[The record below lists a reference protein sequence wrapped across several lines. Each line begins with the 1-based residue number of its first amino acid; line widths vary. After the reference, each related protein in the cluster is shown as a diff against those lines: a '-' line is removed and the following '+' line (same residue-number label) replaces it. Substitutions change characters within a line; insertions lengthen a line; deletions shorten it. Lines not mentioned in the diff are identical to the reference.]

1 MKYVRWGI
9 AIAAGVLVVLIILII
24 AARIA
29 SRAPIVREKLVD
41 ALSDQLDA
49 DVQLQ
54 SLNVRFFP
62 ILRMHGDGL
71 TLRLKHQRQAAPF
84 LQVDHFEVAGGLFGM
99 LHRQHRFSFVELR
112 GLRITVPPKKAHD
125 RSSVAQTGSA
135 MAGPVLI
142 DHLVSDNAELVFVP
156 DDPRKHPKTFAI
168 HHLALESVGFQR
180 LIPFRAVLTNP
191 VPQGEIASTGK
202 FGPWVADDPGSTP
215 IIGSYSFE
223 QVDLSTIHGIS
234 GNLESKGGFT
244 GELARLDVNGTT
256 STPDFQLQKTG
267 LPMPL
272 ETRFHVL
279 VDGTNGNTYLD
290 RVDATLGETRLAVSG
305 AVVAQPGVPGRTVEI
320 RASIPRGRLQ
330 DVLRVAV
337 DSERPVMLGVITLTT
352 TVVLPPGSADVA
364 DRLQLDGEFA
374 LEDSRFTDREV
385 QEKVAML
392 SRRSRGRAPDDRHGS
407 PVFANMRGTFALRH
421 GMIRFKPLAFDV
433 PGADIELSGLYGV
446 KSGRLNLVGSMTM
459 QATMSKA
466 AGGWKGVLLKPFDP
480 LFRVRHA
487 GTVLPIHVQGTRKNP
502 QFGVDWKKAL
512 RRRW

>member
-9 AIAAGVLVVLIILII
+9 VIAAGVLVVLIIV
-24 AARIA
+24 ARVA

-62 ILRMHGDGL
+62 NLRIHGDGL
-71 TLRLKHQRQAAPF
+71 TLRLKHQLQSSPF
-84 LQVDHFEVAGGLFGM
+84 LQVDHFEVVGGIFGM

-112 GLRITVPPKKAHD
+112 GLRITIPPKKAHD
-125 RSSVAQTGSA
+125 RNEAAQTGLA
-135 MAGPVLI
+135 MGGPVLI
-142 DHLVSDNAELVFVP
+142 DHLVSDNAELVFIP
-156 DDPRKHPKTFAI
+156 DDPHKHTKTFAV

-180 LIPFRAVLTNP
+180 LIPFRAILTNP
-191 VPQGEIASTGK
+191 IPHGEIASTGK

-215 IIGSYSFE
+215 VIGSYSFE
-223 QVDLSTIHGIS
+223 KVDLSTIHGIRGS
-234 GNLESKGGFT
+234 LTSKGGFT
-244 GELARLDVNGTT
+244 GELARLDVSGTT
-256 STPDFQLQKTG
+256 SSPDFQLQSTG

-290 RVDATLGETRLAVSG
+290 HVDATLGETELTVSG
-305 AVVAQPGVPGRTVEI
+305 AVVAHPGEPGRTVEI
-320 RASIPRGRLQ
+320 DASIPRGRLQ

-337 DSERPVMLGVITLTT
+337 DSERPVMVGAIALKTK
-352 TVVLPPGSADVA
+352 VVLPPGDVDVA

-385 QEKVAML
+385 QEKVVML
-392 SRRSRGRAPDDRHGS
+392 SRRSRGRAPDARDAQ
-407 PVFANMRGTFALRH
+407 PVFTNMRGKFTLRN
-421 GMIRFKPLAFDV
+421 GTIRFKPLAFEV
-433 PGADIELSGLYGV
+433 PGADIELAGLYGV
-446 KSGRLNLVGSMTM
+446 KSGRLNLEGTM
-459 QATMSKA
+459 KMQVPVSKA
-466 AGGWKGVLLKPFDP
+466 AGGWRGLLLKPFDP
-480 LFRVRHA
+480 LFRGRHA
-487 GTVLPIHVQGTRKNP
+487 GTVLPIHVNGTRKDP

-512 RRRW
+512 RWRW